1 MVLTLLLCLQALGR
15 FLWEVNTCVGSA
27 VRGTGWPVSRV
38 LV

>member
-15 FLWEVNTCVGSA
+15 FLWEVTTCVGSA